1 MKVLHVS
8 PSYFPATQFGGP
20 IQSVHLL
27 NKQLAKNGI
36 EVDVFTTNAGLD
48 SGKFNARSWQNL
60 DGVRVKYFS
69 FIGYVHYNF
78 SISLF
83 ISLLKFVKYY
93 DVVHI
98 TAVWNFPVWA
108 ASFACWWH
116 KKPYIISPRGTIY
129 PETIAIKSATLK
141 KMYYKLVA
149 ERCLKKAS
157 CLHFTAK
164 DEEQSVKNYLSLNTP
179 SVVIANGIN
188 LKEFEEPAGK
198 RIMDEPYLLFLG
210 RINYKKGLDLLY
222 KAFAQITNQFPT
234 LKLVIAGPDNDG
246 YKKELEI
253 LAHELNISHKIVYT
267 GEVTGS
273 EKVSLYKNAQ
283 AFVLSSYSENF
294 GMSVVEA
301 LACGCPVAISD
312 KVGIAEELLAHGAA
326 LVSSLEVFQ
335 IQKTIVEII
344 ENEELRKSLAEN
356 GTKAVKSLYS
366 IESVAE
372 KFEGVYEK
380 IFDQSSKIS

>member
-83 ISLLKFVKYY
+83 ISLLKFVKHY

-129 PETIAIKSATLK
+129 PETIAIKSTTVK
-141 KMYYKLVA
+141 KMYYKLVS

-179 SVVIANGIN
+179 SVVVANGIN

-253 LAHELNISHKIVYT
+253 LAQELNIGHKIVYT

-344 ENEELRKSLAEN
+344 ENEELRKLLAEN

-372 KFEGVYEK
+372 KFEGMYEK
-380 IFDQSSKIS
+380 LI

>member
-164 DEEQSVKNYLSLNTP
+164 DEEQTVKNYLSLNTP